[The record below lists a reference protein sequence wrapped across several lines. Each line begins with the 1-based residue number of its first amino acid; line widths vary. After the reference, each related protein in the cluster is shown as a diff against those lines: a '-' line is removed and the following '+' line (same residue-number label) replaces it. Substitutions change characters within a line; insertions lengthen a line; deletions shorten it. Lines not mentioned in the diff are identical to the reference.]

1 MVIKDNCLTTQ
12 FTAKSEDGHE
22 FHLLVYTEI
31 LDVGIF
37 QDPRA
42 TVEGA
47 VSVVTSEG
55 QKVNQIDDLNYEI
68 VELGLKV
75 RKVD

>member
-1 MVIKDNCLTTQ
+1 MVIKDKCLTTR

-37 QDPRA
+37 QDPSA

-47 VSVVTSEG
+47 INVVTSEG
-55 QKVNQIDDLNYEI
+55 QKVNRIDDLNYEI
-68 VELGLKV
+68 VELELKV
-75 RKVD
+75 KKVD